1 MAGGMCSH
9 VSCSVNTVSVS
20 KTWKALFKSI
30 PKNET
35 YSRHRK
41 IQSSYTNGAGHWATL
56 WGLSRW
62 LDAHQ
67 TMVMVGSRWE
77 GGQMKESRS
86 LDAGRSGAQGPAKRQ
101 GTTLKLSSA
110 FCRTF
115 SAGFSAM
122 QAGQCDTAE
131 WFYRRADS
139 SCGEM
144 QVSLV
149 VVILHTCKQ
158 GSQ

>member
-1 MAGGMCSH
+1 
-9 VSCSVNTVSVS
+9 
-20 KTWKALFKSI
+20 
-30 PKNET
+30 
-35 YSRHRK
+35 
-41 IQSSYTNGAGHWATL
+41 
-56 WGLSRW
+56 
-62 LDAHQ
+62 
-67 TMVMVGSRWE
+67 
-77 GGQMKESRS
+77 MKESRS
-86 LDAGRSGAQGPAKRQ
+86 LAAGRSGAQGPAKRQ

-115 SAGFSAM
+115 SAGPSAGLSAM

-144 QVSLV
+144 QVSLMV
-149 VVILHTCKQ
+149 FILHTCKQ